1 MNLNQLERP
10 VLLVDKS
17 KVLRNVGRM
26 AQKAGESN
34 VILRPHFKTHQSAE
48 LAEWL
53 RDFGIHKITVSSL
66 DMAEY
71 FSLSGWND
79 ITLGVPINVH
89 QIPRINALA
98 RAINL
103 QVIIDSELAAVR
115 LSEGITVPLNVW
127 IEIDT
132 GDQRT
137 GISADRIDQ
146 ILKVAALLSRTF
158 PLRFKGIL
166 THDGQSYEAADV
178 REIRSIHEESRAAL
192 QRIKQA
198 LEAEGYSRFLVS
210 VGDTPSCT
218 IVERFLPPIDEIRP
232 GNFVF
237 YDLKQKSL
245 GVCRDE
251 EIALGVACPVI
262 SKNLARKELV
272 VYGGTVHLSRE
283 WLPLPSGWPFF
294 GQIARL
300 KEDQGEWGAPI
311 EAAYLLALSQEHGQ
325 VTGPEDFIRSVEI
338 GDTLIVLPIHSCI
351 TASLYSEY
359 HVLKDGVLK
368 KFRP

>member
-10 VLLVDKS
+10 VLLVDKF
-17 KVLRNVGRM
+17 KLLRNVGRM
-26 AQKAGESN
+26 AQKARESN
-34 VILRPHFKTHQSAE
+34 VILRPHFKTHQSAD

-53 RDFGIHKITVSSL
+53 RDFGIQKSTVSSV

-71 FSLSGWND
+71 FSFYGWND
-79 ITLGVPINVH
+79 ITLAVPVNLH

-103 QVIIDSELAAVR
+103 QVIIDSEFAAAR
-115 LSEGITVPLNVW
+115 LGEGITVPLNVW

-132 GDQRT
+132 GDHRT
-137 GISADRIDQ
+137 GISAERIDQ
-146 ILKVAALLSRTF
+146 ILKVAATLGRVSA
-158 PLRFKGIL
+158 LRFKGIL
-166 THDGQSYEAADV
+166 THDGHSYEAADAQ
-178 REIRSIHEESRAAL
+178 EILRIHRESRASL
-192 QRIKQA
+192 QNIKRA
-198 LEAEGYSRFLVS
+198 LEAEGFSYPLVS
-210 VGDTPSCT
+210 LGDTPSCT

-251 EIALGVACPVI
+251 DIAVGVACPVI
-262 SKNLARKELV
+262 SKSPERQELV
-272 VYGGTVHLSRE
+272 VYGGSVHLSRE
-283 WLPLPSGWPFF
+283 SLPLPSGRPFF

-300 KEDQGEWGAPI
+300 KEDQGEWGAPV
-311 EAAYLLALSQEHGQ
+311 EGVYLSSLSQEHGR
-325 VTGPEDFIRSVEI
+325 VTGSEDFIRSTKI
-338 GDTLIVLPIHSCI
+338 GDTLIILLIHSCI
-351 TASLYSEY
+351 TASLYSEL